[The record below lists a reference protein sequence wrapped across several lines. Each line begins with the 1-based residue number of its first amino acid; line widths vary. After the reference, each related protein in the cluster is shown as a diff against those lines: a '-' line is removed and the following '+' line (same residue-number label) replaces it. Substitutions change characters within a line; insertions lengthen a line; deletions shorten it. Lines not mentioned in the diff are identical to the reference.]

1 MLANI
6 ATIKQGYKL
15 FADRSPT
22 RSREGWR
29 VLQLRDFSDD
39 GEIDWIHVAVT
50 DAAESDLSPYFVRE
64 GDVLFAARSPRLG
77 AVLLGAEVEARHTA
91 TSSHFYL
98 IRCDPE
104 QLVPEYLAW
113 YLNHPRTR
121 AQLQADNRGTHLPFT
136 PADVIRRLD
145 IPALPLDRQRHIG
158 ALDQLAIHERRLA
171 AKLAALCDNLRAA
184 RTWGAAHTA

>member
-1 MLANI
+1 MLADLAN
-6 ATIKQGYKL
+6 IKQGYKL
-15 FADRSPT
+15 FADRAPT
-22 RSREGWR
+22 RARGGWR

-39 GEIDWIHVAVT
+39 GEIDWVHVATT
-50 DAAESDLSPYFVRE
+50 DTAENELTAYSVCA

-77 AVLLGAEVEARHTA
+77 AVLLGADVQERRTA
-91 TSSHFYL
+91 ASSHFYQ

-121 AQLQADNRGTHLPFT
+121 AQLQGDNRGTHLPFT
-136 PADVIRRLD
+136 PAEVIRRLA

-158 ALDQLAIHERRLA
+158 ALDQLAIRERRLEA
-171 AKLAALCDNLRAA
+171 RLASLHDDLRAA
-184 RTWGAAHTA
+184 STWGAAHTP